1 MFFNTL
7 ILENFNI
14 IKIDNSLI
22 HLLILGLFLSCNND
36 SEEINANLARLNNKS
51 WQLSKIIDSLKNR
64 SENQYNEIFEG
75 NQDEEEMLKLLE
87 NKLKTDS
94 VVKIM
99 WIEFQENN
107 LIADSLINVRALML
121 DTINIYVE
129 KYSKLNPEEKIKLI
143 KSK

>member
-1 MFFNTL
+1 MIGL
-7 ILENFNI
+7 VV
-14 IKIDNSLI
+14 
-22 HLLILGLFLSCNND
+22 LGLFFSCKND
-36 SEEINANLARLNNKS
+36 SEDINAHLARLNNKS

-75 NQDEEEMLKLLE
+75 NQDEEQMLKLLE

-94 VVKIM
+94 AVKIK

-107 LIADSLINVRALML
+107 LKADSLIKVRALML

-129 KYSKLNPEEKIKLI
+129 KYSKVHPEEKIQILNN
-143 KSK
+143 

>member
-1 MFFNTL
+1 MKIYFYL
-7 ILENFNI
+7 IGLVV
-14 IKIDNSLI
+14 
-22 HLLILGLFLSCNND
+22 LGLFFSCKND

-75 NQDEEEMLKLLE
+75 NQDEEQMLKLLE

-94 VVKIM
+94 AVKIK

-107 LIADSLINVRALML
+107 LKADSLIKVRAFML
-121 DTINIYVE
+121 DTINIYVD
-129 KYSKLNPEEKIKLI
+129 KYSKFHPEEKIKILNN
-143 KSK
+143 

>member
-1 MFFNTL
+1 MKKPNVLIIL
-7 ILENFNI
+7 ILI
-14 IKIDNSLI
+14 I
-22 HLLILGLFLSCNND
+22 GLFVSCK
-36 SEEINANLARLNNKS
+36 SESDEVNQNLARLNNKS

-75 NQDEEEMLKLLE
+75 NQDEEQMLKLLE

-94 VVKIM
+94 AVKIK

-107 LIADSLINVRALML
+107 LKADSLINVRALML

-129 KYSKLNPEEKIKLI
+129 KYSKFHPEEKIQILNN
-143 KSK
+143 

>member
-1 MFFNTL
+1 MKKQITL
-7 ILENFNI
+7 L
-14 IKIDNSLI
+14 SL
-22 HLLILGLFLSCNND
+22 LFLGLFFSCKND

-75 NQDEEEMLKLLE
+75 NQDKEQMLKLLE

-94 VVKIM
+94 AVKIK

-107 LIADSLINVRALML
+107 LKADSLIKVRALML

-129 KYSKLNPEEKIKLI
+129 KYSRVHPEEKIQILNN
-143 KSK
+143 

>member
-1 MFFNTL
+1 M
-7 ILENFNI
+7 ENF
-14 IKIDNSLI
+14 IKMKNQIALLSL
-22 HLLILGLFLSCNND
+22 LFLGLFFSCKND
-36 SEEINANLARLNNKS
+36 SEEINSNLARLNNKS

-75 NQDEEEMLKLLE
+75 NQDEEQMLKLLE

-94 VVKIM
+94 AVKIK

-107 LIADSLINVRALML
+107 LKADSLINVRTLML

-129 KYSKLNPEEKIKLI
+129 KYSKFHPEEKIQILNN
-143 KSK
+143 

>member
-1 MFFNTL
+1 M
-7 ILENFNI
+7 IVENF
-14 IKIDNSLI
+14 IKMKKQIALLSL
-22 HLLILGLFLSCNND
+22 LFLGLFFSCKND

-75 NQDEEEMLKLLE
+75 NQDEEQMLKLLE

-94 VVKIM
+94 AVKIK

-107 LIADSLINVRALML
+107 LKVDSLINVRALMI

-129 KYSKLNPEEKIKLI
+129 KYSKVHPEEKIYLRK
-143 KSK
+143 

>member
-1 MFFNTL
+1 MKIYFYL
-7 ILENFNI
+7 IGLVV
-14 IKIDNSLI
+14 
-22 HLLILGLFLSCNND
+22 LGLFFSCKND

-75 NQDEEEMLKLLE
+75 NQDEEQMLKLLE

-94 VVKIM
+94 AVKIK

-107 LIADSLINVRALML
+107 LKADSLIKVRAFML

-129 KYSKLNPEEKIKLI
+129 KYSKVHPEEKIYLRK
-143 KSK
+143 